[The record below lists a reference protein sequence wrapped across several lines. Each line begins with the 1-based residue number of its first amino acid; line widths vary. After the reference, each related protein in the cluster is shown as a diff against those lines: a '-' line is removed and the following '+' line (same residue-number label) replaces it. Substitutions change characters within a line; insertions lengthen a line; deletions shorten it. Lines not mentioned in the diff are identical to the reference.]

1 MDLNFSN
8 LNNLWASVLI
18 ETLARLGLQAAVIC
32 PGSRSTPLT
41 VALARH
47 SQIKTIPIL
56 DERSAAFFAL
66 GLAKSSG
73 LPTVLVCTSGTAGA
87 NFYPAVIEAYQS
99 AVPLIIFT
107 GDRPPELR
115 DCHSGQTIDQIKLF
129 GNFAQWFSEMAT
141 PIASVEM
148 LRYARQ
154 TMVQAW
160 RRSQFPQQGVVHLNC
175 PFRDPLAPIDD
186 GSVLHLKNEIT
197 ADFFAGIQPQPK
209 AAFSTDILPIE
220 VWKNYSRGLIIAG
233 VDAPADPEGYCQ
245 AIAQLSGYLSFPVL
259 AEALSPV
266 RNYAHYFPQGLVTT
280 YDFMLRDQAQAE
292 ALQPEIVIQIGALP
306 TSKVLRAWL
315 EKQQIQT
322 YILSERADNVDPLH
336 RPHQHLAVNLR
347 FFKYLDIFPDNQKG
361 LAYFGLWQSQQN
373 KIQSKIEA
381 IFQGEIKLREGA
393 IAYHLSRHLP
403 AQTAVFLANSMV
415 VRYAEFFWQLNAKQI
430 LPYFN
435 RGANGI
441 DGTLSTALGIAENH
455 SPCVLLTGD
464 LALLHDTNGFL
475 TLSKFTGSL
484 TIIVVNNQGGGIF
497 EMLPIAAA
505 QDVFED
511 YFATPQTV
519 QFSKLC
525 DLYGVAYHK
534 IQTKIDLIQA
544 CENLPSQGV
553 QLLEITTDRHQD
565 IAWLKNLLQGFQITR
580 N

>member
-1 MDLNFSN
+1 MGLDFSN
-8 LNNLWASVLI
+8 LNSLWAGVMV
-18 ETLARLGLQAAVIC
+18 ETLARLGLQSAVIC

-47 SQIKTIPIL
+47 PQIKTIPIL

-141 PIASVEM
+141 PLGTVEM

-160 RRSQFPQQGVVHLNC
+160 RRSQFPQKGVVYLNC
-175 PFRDPLAPIDD
+175 PFRDPLAPIAD
-186 GSVLHLKNEIT
+186 GSVTHLKDVLK
-197 ADFFAGIQPQPK
+197 ADFFAGIQPLEK
-209 AAFSTDILPIE
+209 AEFSADILPTE
-220 VWKNYSRGLIIAG
+220 AWKNYARGLIIAG
-233 VDAPADPEGYCQ
+233 VNQPDDPDVYCQ

-259 AEALSPV
+259 TEALSPV
-266 RNYAHYFPQGLVTT
+266 RNYAHYFPQGLVIT
-280 YDFMLRDQAQAE
+280 YDFILRDQNLAE
-292 ALQPEIVIQIGALP
+292 TLKPEIVIQIGALP
-306 TSKVLRAWL
+306 TSKILRAWL

-322 YILSERADNVDPLH
+322 YILSERADNFDPLH
-336 RPHQHLAVNLR
+336 RPHQYLAVNLR
-347 FFKYLDIFPDNQKG
+347 TMKYLGIFPDNEKG
-361 LAYFGLWQSQQN
+361 LPYLDLWQTQDAKIRAKLAAVFQAEQN
-373 KIQSKIEA
+373 LNEA
-381 IFQGEIKLREGA
+381 A
-393 IAYHLSRHLP
+393 IAYCLARALP
-403 AQTAVFLANSMV
+403 EETAIFFANSMV
-415 VRYAEFFWQLNAKQI
+415 VRYAEFFWQLNDQQI

-455 SPCVLLTGD
+455 SPAVLLTGD
-464 LALLHDTNGFL
+464 LALLHDINGFL

-484 TIIVVNNQGGGIF
+484 TIIVINNQGGGIF
-497 EMLPIAAA
+497 EMLPIAEEK
-505 QDVFED
+505 DIFED

-519 QFSKLC
+519 EFSKVC
-525 DLYGVAYHK
+525 DLYGIAYQA
-534 IQTKIDLIQA
+534 IQTKADLMQTCA
-544 CENLPSQGV
+544 TLPPKGV
-553 QLLEITTDRHQD
+553 RLLEVKTNRNQAMT
-565 IAWLKNLLQGFQITR
+565 WLKDLFQSFESHF
-580 N
+580 

>member
-1 MDLNFSN
+1 MGLDFSN
-8 LNNLWASVLI
+8 LNSLWAGVI
-18 ETLARLGLQAAVIC
+18 VETLARLGLQSAVIC

-47 SQIKTIPIL
+47 PKLKTIPIL

-99 AVPLIIFT
+99 AVPLIILT

-115 DCHSGQTIDQIKLF
+115 DCHSGQTIDQLKLF

-141 PIASVEM
+141 PMGTVEM

-160 RRSQFPQQGVVHLNC
+160 RRSQFPQKGVVHLNC
-175 PFRDPLAPIDD
+175 PFRDPLAPVPD
-186 GSVLHLKNEIT
+186 GSVEHLKGVIKT
-197 ADFFAGIQPQPK
+197 DFFAEIQSLAK
-209 AAFSTDILPIE
+209 AEFSADILPTE
-220 VWKNYSRGLIIAG
+220 AWKHYSRGLIIAG
-233 VDAPADPEGYCQ
+233 VNQPENPDEYCQ

-280 YDFMLRDQAQAE
+280 YDFILQDQSLAE
-292 ALQPEIVIQIGALP
+292 TLKPEIVIQIGALP
-306 TSKVLRAWL
+306 TSKILRAWL

-322 YILSERADNVDPLH
+322 YILSERADNFDPLH
-336 RPHQHLAVNLR
+336 RPHQYLAVNLKTL
-347 FFKYLDIFPDNQKG
+347 KYLGIFPDNQKG
-361 LAYFGLWQSQQN
+361 LPYFDLWQTQEAKIRAKLAAVFQAEQN
-373 KIQSKIEA
+373 LK
-381 IFQGEIKLREGA
+381 EGA
-393 IAYHLSRHLP
+393 IAYYLSSALP
-403 AQTAVFLANSMV
+403 KETAIFFANSMV
-415 VRYAEFFWQLNAKQI
+415 VRYSEFFWQVNRQQI

-441 DGTLSTALGIAENH
+441 DGTLSTALGVAENH

-475 TLSKFTGSL
+475 ALAKFTGSL
-484 TIIVVNNQGGGIF
+484 TIIVINNQGGGIF
-497 EMLPIAAA
+497 EMLPIAKEE
-505 QDVFED
+505 DIFEE

-519 QFSKLC
+519 NFSKIC
-525 DLYGVAYHK
+525 DLYGVKYQA
-534 IQTKIDLIQA
+534 IFTKTELINA
-544 CENLPSQGV
+544 CENLPTKGV
-553 QLLEITTDRHQD
+553 QLLEIKTDRYQD
-565 IAWLKNLLQGFQITR
+565 IAWLKELFQSFL

>member
-1 MDLNFSN
+1 MGLDFSN
-8 LNNLWASVLI
+8 LNSLWAGVMV
-18 ETLARLGLQAAVIC
+18 ETLVRLGLRSAVIC

-47 SQIKTIPIL
+47 PKIKTIPIL

-99 AVPLIIFT
+99 AVPLIILT

-129 GNFAQWFSEMAT
+129 GTFAQWFSEMAT
-141 PIASVEM
+141 PLGTVEM

-154 TMVQAW
+154 TIVQAW
-160 RRSQFPQQGVVHLNC
+160 RRSQFPQKGVVHLNC
-175 PFRDPLAPIDD
+175 PFRDPLAPTPND
-186 GSVLHLKNEIT
+186 SVTHLKQVIK
-197 ADFFAGIQPQPK
+197 ADFFAGIQPQEK
-209 AAFSTDILPIE
+209 AEFSSDILPTE
-220 VWKNYSRGLIIAG
+220 VWKNYSRGLIVAG
-233 VDAPADPEGYCQ
+233 VDQPSDPDDYAA
-245 AIAQLSGYLSFPVL
+245 AIAQLSGYLSFPIL

-280 YDFMLRDQAQAE
+280 YDFILRDQKLAE
-292 ALQPEIVIQIGALP
+292 TLKPEIVIQIGALP
-306 TSKVLRAWL
+306 TSKILRAWL
-315 EKQQIQT
+315 EAQQIQT
-322 YILSERADNVDPLH
+322 YILSERADNFDPLH

-347 FFKYLDIFPDNQKG
+347 TLKYLGIFSDNEKG
-361 LAYFGLWQSQQN
+361 LPYFDLWQTQEAKIRTKLVAVFQAEQN
-373 KIQSKIEA
+373 LNEA
-381 IFQGEIKLREGA
+381 A
-393 IAYHLSRHLP
+393 IAYCLARALP
-403 AQTAVFLANSMV
+403 EQTAIFFANSMV
-415 VRYAEFFWQLNAKQI
+415 VRYGEFFWQLNDKQI

-441 DGTLSTALGIAENH
+441 DGTLSTALGVAENH

-484 TIIVVNNQGGGIF
+484 TIIVINNQGGGIF
-497 EMLPIAAA
+497 EMLPIAGEK
-505 QDVFED
+505 DIFED

-519 QFSKLC
+519 HFSQLC
-525 DLYGVAYHK
+525 DLYGVQY
-534 IQTKIDLIQA
+534 QTIRTKTELIQA
-544 CENLPSQGV
+544 CENLPTQGV
-553 QLLEITTDRHQD
+553 QLLEIRTDRHQD
-565 IAWLKNLLQGFQITR
+565 IAWLKELCQSFSAS
-580 N
+580 

>member
-1 MDLNFSN
+1 MGLDFCN
-8 LNNLWASVLI
+8 LNSLWASVMV
-18 ETLARLGLQAAVIC
+18 ETLAGLSLQSAVIC
-32 PGSRSTPLT
+32 PGSRSTPLA

-47 SQIKTIPIL
+47 PQIKTIPIL

-99 AVPLIIFT
+99 AVPLIILT

-141 PIASVEM
+141 PLGSVEM

-154 TMVQAW
+154 TMAQAW
-160 RRSQFPQQGVVHLNC
+160 RRSQFPQKGVVHLNC
-175 PFRDPLAPIDD
+175 PFRDPLAPTPDD
-186 GSVLHLKNEIT
+186 SVVHLKGVVK
-197 ADFFAGIQPQPK
+197 ADFFTGIQPQER
-209 AAFSTDILPIE
+209 AEFSSGILPTE
-220 VWKNYSRGLIIAG
+220 AWKRYSRGLIIAG
-233 VDAPADPEGYCQ
+233 VNQPDDPDDYAA

-280 YDFMLRDQAQAE
+280 YDFILRDQSLAAT
-292 ALQPEIVIQIGALP
+292 LKPEIVIQIGALP
-306 TSKVLRAWL
+306 TSKILRAWL
-315 EKQQIQT
+315 AAQQIPT
-322 YILSERADNVDPLH
+322 YILSERADNFDPLH

-347 FFKYLDIFPDNQKG
+347 TLKYLGIFPDNEKG
-361 LAYFGLWQSQQN
+361 LPYFDLWQTQET
-373 KIQSKIEA
+373 KIRAKLA
-381 IFQGEIKLREGA
+381 AVFQAEQHLNEGA
-393 IAYHLSRHLP
+393 IAYCLSIALP
-403 AQTAVFLANSMV
+403 EQSAIFFANSMA
-415 VRYAEFFWQLNAKQI
+415 VRYAEFFWQLNNRQI

-484 TIIVVNNQGGGIF
+484 TIIVMNNQGGGIF
-497 EMLPIAAA
+497 EMLPIAAEKEI
-505 QDVFED
+505 FEE
-511 YFATPQTV
+511 YFVTPQNV

-525 DLYGVAYHK
+525 DLYAVKYQK
-534 IQTKIDLIQA
+534 IQTTSELMRACKI
-544 CENLPSQGV
+544 LPSKGV
-553 QLLEITTDRHQD
+553 QLLEIETNRQRD
-565 IAWLKNLLQGFQITR
+565 IPWLKNLLQSF
-580 N
+580 NKS